1 MRQKHYSYVFLNKY
15 QPPFYIASPPSDIC
29 MELIMDNSFHY
40 FEKIAPLLLAP
51 AKDIRSLEDI
61 DWQALRQSYTQWL
74 KSNGGLFE
82 IVEHEGLADMVGLCD
97 IKNAFEAYNSSTEQ
111 NEEDFYSFVT
121 EKLLDA
127 IMDSGTGESEDSAI
141 YVVNVFEEYFLLN
154 NVFSCKK
161 TKSQQLVG
169 YKEKSIDI
177 IEFEDV
183 QGKARKIFFDVT
195 DALAAE

>member
-1 MRQKHYSYVFLNKY
+1 
-15 QPPFYIASPPSDIC
+15 
-29 MELIMDNSFHY
+29 MENSFHY
-40 FEKIAPLLLAP
+40 FEKVAPLLLAP
-51 AKDIRSLEDI
+51 SKDIRSLEDI

-154 NVFSCKK
+154 NVFGCKK
-161 TKSQQLVG
+161 TNFQQLVG